1 MEKICSRCDIL
12 KDVTEFYKMK
22 SSYDG
27 YRPECTECHKK
38 DRKLRAMK
46 DPVMDR
52 CKRMGYSI
60 INRTVSN
67 VNKTKNKVY
76 RELGIV
82 SEIGDTGKEIGQ
94 YLYENFYDDV
104 KALIDKG
111 ETPTIDRID
120 STKNYSTDNIRIISF
135 RENSLAGAKEGV
147 RVNSKKVLV
156 EYPDGRA
163 RVFESVSAVSRE
175 IGKKRDTIIRNRDNQ
190 TATRDGYRFTDYN
203 KFMENQKGE

>member
-1 MEKICSRCDIL
+1 
-12 KDVTEFYKMK
+12 
-22 SSYDG
+22 
-27 YRPECTECHKK
+27 
-38 DRKLRAMK
+38 MK

-60 INRTVSN
+60 INRTVNN
-67 VNKTKNKVY
+67 VNRPKNKVY

-156 EYPDGRA
+156 EYPDGKA

-203 KFMENQKGE
+203 KFIVNQKGE